1 MPAPRTERSVSGH
14 RRLCRVVAHINANCW
29 RSCRTRKSDY
39 FPTDRARG
47 FGIEYTPVIVLVRV
61 YPRNLSVG
69 VAMRMPRTLKGRRHP
84 QTESERGCHLQRRKK
99 GLAVVVILQPT
110 RPGCVRRARPGG
122 EAIAASQ
129 HHLASALRPWPS
141 CTDLVHSARFSLL
154 HPPSH
159 PCLRQTPHDESGAC
173 DGQEE
178 SECRS

>member
-1 MPAPRTERSVSGH
+1 MPAPRTERGVSGH
-14 RRLCRVVAHINANCW
+14 RRLSRVVAHNQCQLLALV
-29 RSCRTRKSDY
+29 SDAKKRLL
-39 FPTDRARG
+39 PTDRARG
-47 FGIEYTPVIVLVRV
+47 FGIEYTPVIVLVRF
-61 YPRNLSVG
+61 YPRNLSVA

-110 RPGCVRRARPGG
+110 RPGCARRARPGG